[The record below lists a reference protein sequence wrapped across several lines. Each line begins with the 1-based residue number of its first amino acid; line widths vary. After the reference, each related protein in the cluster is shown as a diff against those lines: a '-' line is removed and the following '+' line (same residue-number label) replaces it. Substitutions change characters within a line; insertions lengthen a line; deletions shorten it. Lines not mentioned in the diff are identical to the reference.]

1 MTRRKHGP
9 SIPPTVP
16 AAPRDDR
23 ATPPVMPSPAPPA
36 AEATPAA
43 MAGDGQPRRRFVVR
57 LWSILGVAALG
68 ELAWVT
74 GSFLRPRGRDAA
86 SSGLF
91 VAGPA
96 DRFEPGSVT
105 AFPTGHFYLVRLADG
120 GFLALH
126 RECTHLGC
134 TVPWDATQRRFA
146 CPCHASAFDIT
157 GQVLNAPAPRP
168 LDFYPVRVENG
179 VVRVDTRQRRQRTAF
194 DAASQVTVG

>member
-1 MTRRKHGP
+1 VDT
-9 SIPPTVP
+9 
-16 AAPRDDR
+16 
-23 ATPPVMPSPAPPA
+23 
-36 AEATPAA
+36 
-43 MAGDGQPRRRFVVR
+43 AGQPGTGDQPRRRFVVR

-105 AFPTGHFYLVRLADG
+105 AFPAGRFYLVRLAEG

-194 DAASQVTVG
+194 DAASQVTGA